1 MKNIRLTL
9 AIVLALALN
18 ATVFSQARVQVIHN
32 SADEA
37 AAVVDV
43 WINDQ
48 VLLDDFAFRTASP
61 FVDAPAGVDFDISIL
76 PPNSTDT
83 NGAVAKF
90 TYNLADGGKYI
101 LVANGFVSPTG
112 YDPVKPFNIDVYDMA
127 REEALS
133 GDGSD
138 VLVMHGS
145 TDAPVVDVK
154 EVGQGAGT
162 IVDDIAYGE
171 FAGYLEL
178 PTADYS
184 LQIRNSAGTYVVAQY
199 GAPLATLGLEG
210 AAMAVVA
217 SGFLN
222 PGNNSG
228 GPAFGLFV
236 ALSSGGELVELPS
249 EDISTARA
257 QVIHNSAD
265 ELAAVVDIWFNDQM
279 LLDDFAFRTASPFID
294 VPAGVD
300 FDISVLPPTSTD
312 TSGSVAKY
320 TYNLEGNGKY
330 VLVANGVVNLPAY
343 NPPQPFN
350 IDVYAMGREIASS
363 PTNIDLLVAHGSTDA
378 PVVDVVEVAQGAGTI
393 IDDMAYSD
401 FSGYL
406 ELPTA
411 DYSLQIRNSSGTEVV
426 AQYGAPL
433 QTLGLEGSAIVVV
446 ASGFLN
452 PGENS
457 DGPSFGLYAVLPTG
471 GDLVQ
476 LPTETISTARAQ
488 VIHNS
493 ADAAAETVDIWLN
506 DQILLDD
513 FAFRTAS
520 PFVDVPAGE
529 DIDIS
534 VLPPNSMDT
543 NGAIAKFTY
552 NLAGNGKYILV
563 ASGIVSGSGYNPPQ
577 PFDIYVYDM
586 AREMATSPDNSDVLV
601 MHGSTDAP
609 VVDVVEVAQGAGT
622 IVDDIAYSEF
632 AGYLELPTADYSLQ
646 IRNSAGTDVVAQFGA
661 PLATLG
667 LDGAAMAVLASGFLN
682 PGNNSGGPA
691 FGLYVALPSGGELV
705 ELPSEDISTARAQV
719 IHNSADAA
727 AEVVDVWFND
737 QILLDDFTFRT
748 ASPFVDVPAGEDF
761 DISILPPNSMD
772 TNGAIA
778 KFTYNLMG
786 NGKYILVAN
795 GIVSGTGYDPVK
807 PFDIYVYDMAR
818 EIASDPA
825 NTDVLSFHG
834 STDAPI
840 VDVVETGV
848 GAGTIIDNFEYGN
861 FAGYLELGT
870 ADYELSITDETGE
883 TTVAVFNAPL
893 ATLGLE
899 GAAITLLASGFLAP
913 ENNSD
918 GPAFGLFAALP
929 SGGALVSLEST
940 TSIEE
945 EASII
950 NDFRIYPNPATNN
963 VNISFNLDRSAET
976 NLSIIDITGKEVYR
990 EILSGTARNYTMVD
1004 INNLPGGMYFARIIS
1019 GKDVA
1024 TKKIKIIR

>member
-1 MKNIRLTL
+1 MKKFNLTL
-9 AIVLALALN
+9 AIIFALALN
-18 ATVFSQARVQVIHN
+18 TAVFSQARVQVIHN

-90 TYNLADGGKYI
+90 TYNLADEGKYI
-101 LVANGFVSPTG
+101 LVANGIVSPTG

-127 REEALS
+127 REESLS

-184 LQIRNSAGTYVVAQY
+184 LQIRNSAGTDVVAQY
-199 GAPLATLGLEG
+199 AAPLATLGLEG

-222 PGNNSG
+222 PDNNSG

-236 ALSSGGELVELPS
+236 ALPSGGELVELPS

-265 ELAAVVDIWFNDQM
+265 ELVEVVDIWFNDQI

-294 VPAGVD
+294 VPAGQD

-312 TSGSVAKY
+312 TSGAVAKY

-330 VLVANGVVNLPAY
+330 VLVANGVVNLSGY

-363 PTNIDLLVAHGSTDA
+363 PTNSDILVAHGSTDA
-378 PVVDVVEVAQGAGTI
+378 PVVDVVEVGQGAGTI
-393 IDDMAYSD
+393 IDDLAYAE

-411 DYSLQIRNSSGTEVV
+411 DYSLQLRNAAGTEVV

-433 QTLGLEGSAIVVV
+433 QTLGLEGAALVVV

-457 DGPSFGLYAVLPTG
+457 DGPSFGLYAVSPLG
-471 GDLVQ
+471 GELIQ

-506 DQILLDD
+506 DQMLLDD
-513 FAFRTAS
+513 FSFRTAS

-552 NLAGNGKYILV
+552 NLMGNGKYILV
-563 ASGIVSGSGYNPPQ
+563 ASGIVSGSGYNPPE

-586 AREMATSPDNSDVLV
+586 AREMATSSDNSDVLV

-667 LDGAAMAVLASGFLN
+667 LDGAAMAVVASGFLN

-691 FGLYVALPSGGELV
+691 FGLYVALPSGGALV

-807 PFDIYVYDMAR
+807 PFDIYVFDMAR

-825 NTDVLSFHG
+825 NTDVLAFHG

-870 ADYELSITDETGE
+870 ADYELTITDESGE
-883 TTVAVFNAPL
+883 TGVAVFNAPL
-893 ATLGLE
+893 ETLGLE
-899 GAAITLLASGFLAP
+899 GAAITLVASGFLAP

-945 EASII
+945 EANII

-963 VNISFNLDRSAET
+963 INISFNLDRSAET

-990 EILSGTARNYTMVD
+990 EILSGTAQNYTTVNV
-1004 INNLPGGMYFARIIS
+1004 NNLPGGMYFARIVS
-1019 GKDVA
+1019 GADVE